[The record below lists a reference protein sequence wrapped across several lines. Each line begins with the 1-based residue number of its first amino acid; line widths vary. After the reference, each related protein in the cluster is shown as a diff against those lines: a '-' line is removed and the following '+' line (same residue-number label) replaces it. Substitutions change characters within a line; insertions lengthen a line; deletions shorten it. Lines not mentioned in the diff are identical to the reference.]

1 LKLGAIIAAAGSGLR
16 MNNST
21 RKQYLLLEG
30 VPVLVRSVRLF
41 LGHPALMRLVVV
53 VPPADLEEAA
63 NLLQQYCPTDRLQ
76 LVGGRDTR
84 QESVL
89 KGLQAMPL
97 DCDLICVHDAARP
110 LATEALLERLIA
122 AAQEYGAAVP
132 VIDLSDTVKVV
143 GEDEIIVSTPPRSN
157 LRCVQ
162 TPQVFRAALIR
173 QAYEE
178 AASSGAQATDDASLV
193 ELLGEPV
200 KTVEGE
206 SSNLKIT
213 APPDLALAGWYL
225 RGESI

>member
-1 LKLGAIIAAAGSGLR
+1 MK
-16 MNNST
+16 NST

-30 VPVLVRSVRLF
+30 VPVVVRSARLF
-41 LGHPALMRLVVV
+41 LSHQALVRLVVV
-53 VPPADLEEAA
+53 VPPADLAEAG
-63 NLLQQYCPTDRLQ
+63 NLLQQYCPPARLQ
-76 LVGGRDTR
+76 LVGGGDTR
-84 QESVL
+84 QDSVL
-89 KGLQAMPL
+89 KGLQALPP
-97 DCDLICVHDAARP
+97 DCDLICIHDAARP
-110 LATEALLERLIA
+110 LATGTLLERLIA

-132 VIDLSDTVKVV
+132 VIGLSDTVKIV

-193 ELLGEPV
+193 ELLGGSV
-200 KTVEGE
+200 KAVEGE
-206 SSNLKIT
+206 AANFKIT